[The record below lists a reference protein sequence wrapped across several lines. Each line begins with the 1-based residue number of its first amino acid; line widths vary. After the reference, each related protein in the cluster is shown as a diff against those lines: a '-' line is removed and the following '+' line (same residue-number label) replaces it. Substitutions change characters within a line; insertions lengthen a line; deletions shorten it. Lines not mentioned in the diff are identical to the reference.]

1 MYPSVIFVIHGTM
14 ISRHCVKRDVG
25 IGSNSHVLLEEPI
38 NYFKIS
44 SFDTGLNVWRAVPVN
59 CSYDGVKTPNESS
72 SLRTFTFYHWKM
84 LQIFHICHSQFQ
96 KVKVLLFLGPGDG
109 QWPRTVP
116 CWKIYFQTF
125 EENIHVLFLG
135 DGVDFVTMAHENVTM
150 NGKSGIPPFPFCISE
165 YFILSKQHIRI
176 SLMTV
181 LWLSNCIYSHIV
193 EQ

>member
-59 CSYDGVKTPNESS
+59 FSYDGVKTPNESS
-72 SLRTFTFYHWKM
+72 SLRTFTFHHWKM

-96 KVKVLLFLGPGDG
+96 KVKVLLFSRPRRWSVTENSSLLEDIFSNFWRKYSRFIFGWWCWLCHDG
-109 QWPRTVP
+109 S
-116 CWKIYFQTF
+116 WKCDD
-125 EENIHVLFLG
+125 E
-135 DGVDFVTMAHENVTM
+135 
-150 NGKSGIPPFPFCISE
+150 
-165 YFILSKQHIRI
+165 
-176 SLMTV
+176 
-181 LWLSNCIYSHIV
+181 W
-193 EQ
+193 